1 MSRLPMEEAQRLARA
16 NNRATVRY
24 RCAPATSGKVFLAD
38 DQELRRAWVINISKT
53 GIGIVLSRSLPVGAF
68 ITIQMRS
75 SQGTL
80 DMSAHVVHVTRQGP
94 AEWFVGCELINP
106 LNDDELD
113 GLL

>member
-16 NNRATVRY
+16 NHRATVRY

-38 DQELRRAWVINISKT
+38 DQEFRRAWVINISKT
-53 GIGIVLSRSLPVGAF
+53 GIGVVVARPLPVGAF
-68 ITIQMRS
+68 LTIQMRAGQETIDMPAHIVRIFRQ
-75 SQGTL
+75 SQ
-80 DMSAHVVHVTRQGP
+80 
-94 AEWFVGCELINP
+94 AEWFIGCELINP

>member
-16 NNRATVRY
+16 NHRATVRY

-38 DQELRRAWVINISKT
+38 DQEFRRAWVINISKT
-53 GIGIVLSRSLPVGAF
+53 GVGLVLPRPLPVGAF
-68 ITIQMRS
+68 LTLQMRS
-75 SQGTL
+75 GQGTFE
-80 DMSAHVVHVTRQGP
+80 MSANVVRVARQKE
-94 AEWFVGCELINP
+94 EWFVGCELINP